1 MGRDY
6 SPSSVAQLAHSKQTV
21 HLLSFEHVCSGGSW
35 AFCPRVSTKEPELNR
50 SGAEHSVTAGP
61 LRGPPQWCM
70 QLSLSQACSN
80 GLFPTPA
87 PMFIYPQAWDGQTRW
102 EPDNSN
108 RNNSKGEQDISLG
121 SPSLPALTHTHTHV
135 NGGRAQC
142 AFDILGLTFSHI
154 ILMSCYK
161 YLFCCCDHCQE
172 SSCMKWRTLG
182 HESVIWGI
190 VAVFCMSKN
199 LFFFRIYETLVV
211 VGFS

>member
-21 HLLSFEHVCSGGSW
+21 LCTLLSIEHVCSGGSW

-61 LRGPPQWCM
+61 LRGPPQWGM

-121 SPSLPALTHTHTHV
+121 SPSCLRSLIHTLTQTVAEHSVLLRYWVLHFLTSFLCHV
-135 NGGRAQC
+135 IN
-142 AFDILGLTFSHI
+142 
-154 ILMSCYK
+154 
-161 YLFCCCDHCQE
+161 
-172 SSCMKWRTLG
+172 
-182 HESVIWGI
+182 
-190 VAVFCMSKN
+190 
-199 LFFFRIYETLVV
+199 IYFVV
-211 VGFS
+211 VTIAKSLHAWSGEH